1 MTHWLELQFIWR
13 NSMNRITFWSIF
25 LLGLINAAHCKKYL
39 VEVADKQ
46 GEVTESHIDD
56 ANDEAMNDSK
66 YFR

>member
-1 MTHWLELQFIWR
+1 MTHCLELQFIWR
-13 NSMNRITFWSIF
+13 NSMNRITFWSTF
-25 LLGLINAAHCKKYL
+25 LLGLMNAAHCKKYL

-66 YFR
+66 YF

>member
-1 MTHWLELQFIWR
+1 MT
-13 NSMNRITFWSIF
+13 
-25 LLGLINAAHCKKYL
+25 AAHCKKYL

-66 YFR
+66 YFW